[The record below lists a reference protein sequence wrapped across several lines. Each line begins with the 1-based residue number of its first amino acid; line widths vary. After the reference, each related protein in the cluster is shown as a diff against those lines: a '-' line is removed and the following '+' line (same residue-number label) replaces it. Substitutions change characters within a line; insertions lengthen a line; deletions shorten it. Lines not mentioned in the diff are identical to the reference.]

1 MRQLTKT
8 INPAFRAFTANPK
21 MNIFNQLGKL
31 GKLLQEDVRDYI
43 SLNIQLKQL
52 TIENKGILLLC
63 QQAIARVD
71 QLTSLNPSNTEGLI
85 AVIQHE
91 KMTIKA
97 HFTPLQILFKG
108 DIIEG
113 KLKLLSKPDIE
124 TDSLIYRPLVLIW
137 KTLLGGKIDNKALP
151 EKMKIEG
158 DIIYYEFPKDQVQ
171 LIDAL
176 FHKIEDN
183 SVLNLDLIA
192 GRLIIESQVSINWR
206 DINLQELSQ
215 IFNLFNRSSSLPK

>member
-1 MRQLTKT
+1 MD
-8 INPAFRAFTANPK
+8 
-21 MNIFNQLGKL
+21 IFNQFGRF
-31 GKLLQEDVRDYI
+31 GKLLQESVRDYI
-43 SLNIQLKQL
+43 SLNSQLKQL

-63 QQAIARVD
+63 QQAIARVN
-71 QLTSLNPSNTEGLI
+71 QLTSLSPSGAQGLI

-91 KMTIKA
+91 KITVKV
-97 HFTPLQILFKG
+97 HFTPVQILFIG

-113 KLKLLSKPDIE
+113 KLQLLSKPDIE
-124 TDSLIYRPLVLIW
+124 TDSLFYRPLVLIW
-137 KTLLGGKIDNKALP
+137 KTLLGGKIHNNALP
-151 EKMKIEG
+151 EKMRIEG
-158 DIIYYEFPKDQVQ
+158 DIIYYEFSKDQVP

-183 SVLNLDLIA
+183 SVLNLDLSE

-215 IFNLFNRSSSLPK
+215 IFNYFNRS